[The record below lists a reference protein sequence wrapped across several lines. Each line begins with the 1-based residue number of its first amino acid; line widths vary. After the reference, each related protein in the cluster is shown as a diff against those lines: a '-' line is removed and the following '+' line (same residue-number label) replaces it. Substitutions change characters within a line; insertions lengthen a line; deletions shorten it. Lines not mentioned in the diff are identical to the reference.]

1 MGEILDGRFI
11 SNKRK
16 EKILAEVKTLIKK
29 DRSPKLAVLLI
40 GDNPSSK
47 SYVNMLLK
55 QFSKV
60 LIETELIQYD
70 VEVEE
75 QIVLDKVNEL
85 NNDSNIDGILVQ
97 TPLPKHLDKEK
108 IIQLINYKKDVD
120 GFHLYNSG
128 RLYSGD
134 KNAFIPCTANS
145 IITILDDYKIPVEGK
160 NVVVIGRSN
169 IVGKPVGLLLLSKN
183 ATVTFAHS
191 KTNNLNELT
200 KTADI
205 LVVAVGRAKMI
216 TKDMIKEN
224 AIVIDA
230 GINLYNNSIVG
241 DVDTDDV
248 IDRCSFITPV
258 PGGVGP
264 VTVVKL
270 MENTIKAY
278 KDN

>member
-75 QIVLDKVNEL
+75 QIVLDKINEL

-134 KNAFIPCTANS
+134 KNSFIPCTANS
-145 IITILDDYKIPVEGK
+145 IITILDEYKIPVEGK

-248 IDRCSFITPV
+248 IDKCSFITPV